1 MRAGAV
7 PSASPIL
14 RASVPRKVVLMRAQ
28 RLLSQAAVFLGVIAL
43 IGCGKK
49 EGSYATVSGVV
60 TYNGNPVE
68 GARIGFHST
77 VEVDGKTGT
86 SFGAQSDSNGK
97 YIIATAGKEPGIPP
111 GLYKVTVVKWEGGKG
126 PAGSAD
132 IDQGQ
137 LDAMNIEGGGNKGP
151 VNLLPKE
158 YGNPASTKLSAT
170 LEAGKNENVNFALK
184 GK

>member
-1 MRAGAV
+1 MRV
-7 PSASPIL
+7 
-14 RASVPRKVVLMRAQ
+14 Q
-28 RLLSQAAVFLGVIAL
+28 RLPSQVAVFLGVITL

-60 TYNGNPVE
+60 TFNGNPVE
-68 GARIGFHST
+68 GARIAFHST
-77 VEVDGKTGT
+77 VEVDGKQGT
-86 SFGAQSDSNGK
+86 SFGAQTDSSGK
-97 YIIATAGKEPGIPP
+97 YVIAAIGKDPGIPP

-137 LDAMNIEGGGNKGP
+137 LDAMASDTGGAAGKGGP

-158 YGNPASTKLSAT
+158 YGNPANTKLSAT